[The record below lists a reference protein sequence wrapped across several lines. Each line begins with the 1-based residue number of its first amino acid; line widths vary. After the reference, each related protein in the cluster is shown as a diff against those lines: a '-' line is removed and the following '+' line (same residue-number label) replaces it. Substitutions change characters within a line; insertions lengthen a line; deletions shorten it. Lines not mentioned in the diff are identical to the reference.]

1 MARSTFPDDLM
12 QVQREWDRVYRALAA
27 PRPYGTTE
35 LRRRL
40 LLLSARIFTDPCWG
54 AHRPTT
60 GWAEL
65 RHQARRREGKEA
77 GGMGDFTERQ
87 VRILRWMRTYVAV
100 NGEAP
105 SLREIAAGVGLSSP
119 SSVLYQLKRREV
131 LGAVK
136 RRDAARGRAWQTC

>member
-27 PRPYGTTE
+27 PRPYGTAE

-40 LLLSARIFTDPCWG
+40 LQLSARIFTDPCWG

-77 GGMGDFTERQ
+77 GRHG
-87 VRILRWMRTYVAV
+87 
-100 NGEAP
+100 
-105 SLREIAAGVGLSSP
+105 
-119 SSVLYQLKRREV
+119 
-131 LGAVK
+131 
-136 RRDAARGRAWQTC
+136 